1 MREDLERLSL
11 DVIEI
16 PLSQIGSSSID
27 LDPNNKT
34 REMTNAFSSH
44 NHLKKV
50 LNDKGFFI
58 LDMRP
63 ISIEIPKG
71 KITSN

>member
-1 MREDLERLSL
+1 M
-11 DVIEI
+11 
-16 PLSQIGSSSID
+16 D

-50 LNDKGFFI
+50 LNDKVFFI

-71 KITSN
+71 KITSNQNLFDLLDSS